1 MTRRPWSGPHCW
13 LTLAVAAI
21 VSVSVLQGAQNAPA
35 AEPWTFVVSGD
46 ARNCGDIVMPA
57 IAQTARDHHAV
68 FYWHLGDLR
77 RMSGPDEDIL
87 NQPEHLG
94 AALTQETYHAIAW
107 QDFIDNQISPFGSIP
122 FFIGIGN
129 HELYPPKTRDQFL
142 ATFKSWLDAP
152 PLKTQRQ
159 KDYRVDF
166 RVKTYYHWIDRGI
179 AFYFLDNA
187 SIDMFDAG
195 QLDWFERALARDVAD
210 PAITTIVAGMHKA
223 LPDGYNTQHSMNE
236 SIQSAVTGR
245 RVYADLLKARDGG
258 HKRVYVLASHQHF
271 YMEDAYDTPYWKEH
285 GGVLPG
291 WVVGTAGAVRYILPI
306 PSPKAANTN
315 VYGSLLATVRPGGEI
330 KFEFK
335 KVDERDTP
343 AGVTARYGKEFVH
356 WCHGSNTQVP

>member
-1 MTRRPWSGPHCW
+1 MTRRPWHGPFCL
-13 LTLAVAAI
+13 LTFAAAAMG
-21 VSVSVLQGAQNAPA
+21 SVLVLQAAQNTPA
-35 AEPWTFVVSGD
+35 AKPWTFVVSGD

-57 IAQTARDHHAV
+57 IAQTARDNHAA

-77 RMSGPDEDIL
+77 RMAGQDEDIL

-94 AALTQETYHAIAW
+94 TPLTQEAYHAIAW
-107 QDFIDNQISPFGSIP
+107 QDFIDNQITPFGSLP

-129 HELYPPKTRDQFL
+129 HELYPPKTRVEFL

-152 PLKTQRQ
+152 PLKAQRR

-166 RVKTYYHWIDRGI
+166 RVKTYFHWIDRGI

-187 SIDMFDAG
+187 SIDMFDAA

-210 PAITTIVAGMHKA
+210 PSITTIVAGMHKP
-223 LPDGYNTQHSMNE
+223 LPDGYNVQHSMNE

-245 RVYADLLKARDGG
+245 RVYADLLKARDEG

-291 WVVGTAGAVRYILPI
+291 WVIGTAGAARYILPI
-306 PSPKAANTN
+306 PSPKVAITN

-330 KFEFK
+330 RFEFK
-335 KVDERDTP
+335 KVSEGDTP
-343 AGVTARYGKEFVH
+343 PAVTARYGKDFVR
-356 WCHGSNTQVP
+356 WCHEFNTQVP